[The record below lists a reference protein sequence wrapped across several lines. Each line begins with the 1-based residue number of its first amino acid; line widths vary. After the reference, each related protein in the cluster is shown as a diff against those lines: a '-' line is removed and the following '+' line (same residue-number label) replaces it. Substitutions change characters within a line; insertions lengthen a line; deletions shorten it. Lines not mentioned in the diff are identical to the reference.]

1 MMMNKFQLS
10 TVEVSP
16 KQNDCTPYRSSVAGD
31 IKLLITSPPEI
42 KETPKRPLRKERT
55 SQALHFDERLSEWI
69 YPVDDI
75 LLKQLE
81 QVAYFFKN
89 THRFVSVCI
98 RIVNAIKLFTYLTV
112 SNVFKAV
119 VLQSYFLFNFREF
132 ILKCLLS
139 QPEGAFILRFSES
152 KRRCLALSVR
162 VPFTHNPTG
171 VSHYLIIRNENGFKI
186 KGFNK
191 YFPSIPMLITH
202 HTVMP
207 EQLPCRLLFA
217 DWDRM
222 AVKDGCYNNYD
233 YPPCDDDSS
242 SNNSAHS

>member
-1 MMMNKFQLS
+1 MF
-10 TVEVSP
+10 V
-16 KQNDCTPYRSSVAGD
+16 YFR
-31 IKLLITSPPEI
+31 
-42 KETPKRPLRKERT
+42 
-55 SQALHFDERLSEWI
+55 SEWV

-81 QVAYFFKN
+81 QVAYFFKSA
-89 THRFVSVCI
+89 HRDV
-98 RIVNAIKLFTYLTV
+98 
-112 SNVFKAV
+112 
-119 VLQSYFLFNFREF
+119 
-132 ILKCLLS
+132 ILKSLLS
-139 QPEGAFILRFSES
+139 QPEGAFLLRFSES

-222 AVKDGCYNNYD
+222 SLKEDNNYD

-242 SNNSAHS
+242 SNNSGHS